1 MKCNKKNWKP
11 KQARITK
18 RKLDYRAPLS
28 ANQPWLQ
35 KSLDGLPSSICFF
48 SLIFSFLFRFTSVF
62 VEGPFTFRS
71 SLAFGHVCYFI
82 SCQQSCERLTIVSTF
97 LVNDKFVVSLFLVNK
112 IVNVYWCLSLHFL
125 PINCERLVSLSKLT
139 LFYL

>member
-18 RKLDYRAPLS
+18 RKLDYRAALS

-48 SLIFSFLFRFTSVF
+48 SLIFSFHFRFTSVF

-82 SCQQSCERLTIVSTF
+82 FLANKVANVFYFCFNVSCQRLTCVTSF
-97 LVNDKFVVSLFLVNK
+97 LVNKVANDKFVVSLFLVNK
-112 IVNVYWCLSLHFL
+112 IVNF
-125 PINCERLVSLSKLT
+125 
-139 LFYL
+139 